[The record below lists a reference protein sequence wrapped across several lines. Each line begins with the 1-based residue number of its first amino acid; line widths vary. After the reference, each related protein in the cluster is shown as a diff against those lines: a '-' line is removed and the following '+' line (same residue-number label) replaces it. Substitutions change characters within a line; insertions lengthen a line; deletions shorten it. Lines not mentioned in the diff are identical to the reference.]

1 MLDFEAALAR
11 AEAAVGVI
19 PAGAPA
25 AIVAACD
32 AGLYDL
38 AALAAAIAN
47 TGNPAIPMVK
57 QLTARVTKA
66 DPEAARFVHWGATS
80 PDAMDTG
87 LVLQLRQA
95 LGGIAAVL
103 DLLSG
108 VLAPLGADP
117 HASPTAAPPC
127 LT

>member
-80 PDAMDTG
+80 QDAMDTG
-87 LVLQLRQA
+87 LEIGR
-95 LGGIAAVL
+95 
-103 DLLSG
+103 
-108 VLAPLGADP
+108 
-117 HASPTAAPPC
+117 ASCRERVGQYVEIWVVDVSLKKKQKKQTQ
-127 LT
+127 

>member
-66 DPEAARFVHWGATS
+66 DPEAARFVHRSEERRVGKECVSRGRSRWS
-80 PDAMDTG
+80 PY
-87 LVLQLRQA
+87 
-95 LGGIAAVL
+95 
-103 DLLSG
+103 
-108 VLAPLGADP
+108 
-117 HASPTAAPPC
+117 H
-127 LT
+127 